1 MPVENLSITYVY
13 DFHADDMPI
22 KYNVMFGVALLRCAA
37 PQKLECACEVIVVFP
52 SLESAINPLFEG
64 IRLMVVAERVA
75 SDALVHNLKASGF
88 RVDDNNSVVPKNK
101 HLYSY
106 STTCTDSTNTRTR

>member
-64 IRLMVVAERVA
+64 IRLMDVAERVA
-75 SDALVHNLKASGF
+75 SDALGQNLRASGF
-88 RVDDNNSVVPKNK
+88 GNYRRLR
-101 HLYSY
+101 LYY
-106 STTCTDSTNTRTR
+106 RSTTTLSLKGMPFSI